1 MAHTTPINEPVSP
14 GLHSY
19 TPELGQKRP
28 AAQIDATLGHYGG
41 HYFLWT
47 DLELKG
53 RGISDITEEHHNRK
67 RYKATR
73 LAFEKLKETY
83 SIAMASYLD

>member
-1 MAHTTPINEPVSP
+1 MAQITQTNEPVSP

-28 AAQIDATLGHYGG
+28 DAQIDASLGHYGG

-47 DLELKG
+47 ELELKG
-53 RGISDITEEHHNRK
+53 RGITDITEDHHNRK
-67 RYKATR
+67 RYKVTR
-73 LAFEKLKETY
+73 KAFEKLEESY